1 MANGQR
7 TKVEAKATRS
17 GRRFAPHQALR
28 AMCLV
33 LTALIC
39 SLVFASIAVA
49 QSDDVPPPPL
59 KMMSKSEKAE
69 LAAKTEPKERVNLA
83 LQFMETR
90 LKSAEKDRADENYSV
105 MYAELGGFDAIMDST
120 LEYLLHANA
129 NEGRRLNSLKRFEI
143 GLREFVPRI
152 EGIRR
157 DSPLNFDPYL
167 KTLLKYISDARE
179 KAIAPFFSNTVV
191 Q

>member
-1 MANGQR
+1 LANGQR
-7 TKVEAKATRS
+7 TGVAAKPNISNQPYASPR
-17 GRRFAPHQALR
+17 ALR
-28 AMCLV
+28 GIFIF
-33 LTALIC
+33 LTAVITSLI
-39 SLVFASIAVA
+39 FASFALA

-59 KMMSKSEKAE
+59 KMMSKTEKAE
-69 LAAKTEPKERVNLA
+69 LATKTEPKKRVNLA
-83 LQFMETR
+83 LQFMESR
-90 LKSAEKDRADENYSV
+90 LKSAEKDRIDENYSV

-120 LEYLLHANA
+120 LDYLLHANA
-129 NEGRRLNSLKRFEI
+129 NEGRRLNSLKKFEI

-157 DSPLNFDPYL
+157 DSPLNFEPYL
-167 KTLLKYISDARE
+167 KSLLKYISDARE

>member
-1 MANGQR
+1 MA
-7 TKVEAKATRS
+7 AKFSTTHPLFASHRS
-17 GRRFAPHQALR
+17 LRGIAVVLAAL
-28 AMCLV
+28 V
-33 LTALIC
+33 STF
-39 SLVFASIAVA
+39 VFASLVIA

-59 KMMSKSEKAE
+59 KMMSKTEKAE
-69 LAAKTEPKERVNLA
+69 LATKTEPKERVNLA
-83 LQFMETR
+83 LQFMEAR
-90 LKSAEKDRADENYSV
+90 LKSAEKDRIDENYSV

-120 LEYLLHANA
+120 LDYLLHSNA
-129 NEGRRLNSLKRFEI
+129 NEGRRLNSLKKFEI

-157 DSPLNFDPYL
+157 ETPLNFEPYL
-167 KTLLKYISDARE
+167 KSLLKYISDARE

>member
-1 MANGQR
+1 MA
-7 TKVEAKATRS
+7 AKPNAS
-17 GRRFAPHQALR
+17 NQPFASPRALR
-28 AMCLV
+28 GICIF
-33 LTALIC
+33 LTAVITSLI
-39 SLVFASIAVA
+39 FASFALA

-59 KMMSKSEKAE
+59 KMMSKTEKAE
-69 LAAKTEPKERVNLA
+69 LATKTEPKERVNLA
-83 LQFMETR
+83 LQFMESR
-90 LKSAEKDRADENYSV
+90 LKSAEKDRIDENYSV

-120 LEYLLHANA
+120 LDYLLHANA
-129 NEGRRLNSLKRFEI
+129 NEGRRLNSLKKFEI

-157 DSPLNFDPYL
+157 DSPLNFEPYL
-167 KTLLKYISDARE
+167 KSLLKYISDARE